1 MKKLKKHLKFDID
14 GFVKDKMFTI
24 KEIKPTYL
32 YEDGK
37 RIDKE
42 VGTTIT
48 LIIVQDL
55 TKYDDEEVGVNLY
68 EALNLKVVSSLETIK
83 NKLKMGEI
91 YKLKTESVKATVY
104 GQYQN
109 QLSLN
114 YDGQGTPLLRVKNGT
129 E

>member
-1 MKKLKKHLKFDID
+1 MKKLKKHLKFDTN

-24 KEIKPTYL
+24 KEIKPTYV

-42 VGTTIT
+42 IGTTIT

-55 TKYDDEEVGVNLY
+55 TKYDDEIGVNLY
-68 EALNLKVVSSLETIK
+68 EAFNLKVSASLEAIK
-83 NKLKMGEI
+83 NKLKIGEI
-91 YKLKTESVKATVY
+91 YKLKTESLKATVY

-109 QLSLN
+109 QLSFT
-114 YDGQGTPLLRVKNGT
+114 YEGQGVPLLRIKNET

>member
-1 MKKLKKHLKFDID
+1 MKKLKKYLKFDVES
-14 GFVKDKMFTI
+14 FVKDKMFTI

-55 TKYDDEEVGVNLY
+55 TKYDDEIGVNLY
-68 EALNLKVVSSLETIK
+68 EAFNLKVSTSLEVIK
-83 NKLKMGEI
+83 NKLKTGEI

-114 YDGQGTPLLRVKNGT
+114 YDGQGIPLLRVKNGT

>member
-1 MKKLKKHLKFDID
+1 MKKLKKYLKFDVES
-14 GFVKDKMFTI
+14 FVKDKMFTI

-55 TKYDDEEVGVNLY
+55 TKYDDEIGINLY
-68 EALNLKVVSSLETIK
+68 EAFNLKVSASLEAIK
-83 NKLKMGEI
+83 NKLKTGEI

-109 QLSLN
+109 QLSLS
-114 YDGQGTPLLRVKNGT
+114 YDGQGIPLLRVKNGT

>member
-1 MKKLKKHLKFDID
+1 MKKLKKYLKFDVES
-14 GFVKDKMFTI
+14 FVKDKMFTI

-55 TKYDDEEVGVNLY
+55 TKYDDEIGVNLY
-68 EALNLKVVSSLETIK
+68 EAFNLKVSTSLEAIK
-83 NKLKMGEI
+83 NKLKTGEI

-114 YDGQGTPLLRVKNGT
+114 YDGQGIPLLRVKNGT

>member
-1 MKKLKKHLKFDID
+1 MKKLKKYLKFDVES
-14 GFVKDKMFTI
+14 FVKDKMFTI

-55 TKYDDEEVGVNLY
+55 TKYDDEIGVNLY
-68 EALNLKVVSSLETIK
+68 EAFNLKVSASLEAIK
-83 NKLKMGEI
+83 NKLKTGEI

-109 QLSLN
+109 QLSLS
-114 YDGQGTPLLRVKNGT
+114 YDGQGIPLLRVKNGT

>member
-1 MKKLKKHLKFDID
+1 MKKLKKYLKFDVES
-14 GFVKDKMFTI
+14 FVKDKMFTI

-42 VGTTIT
+42 IGTTIT

-55 TKYDDEEVGVNLY
+55 TKYDDEIGVNLY
-68 EALNLKVVSSLETIK
+68 EAFNLKVSASLEAIK
-83 NKLKMGEI
+83 NKLKIGEI
-91 YKLKTESVKATVY
+91 YKLKTESLKATVY

-109 QLSLN
+109 QLSFT
-114 YDGQGTPLLRVKNGT
+114 YEGQGVPLLRIKNET